1 MEMGKTYG
9 YAGKICYCGYA
20 RETSPYQG
28 FRDSH
33 IQKQIDELKDLI
45 KKYLEPRTI
54 PIKPAPEPEP
64 CKHEPW
70 DLNIDKM
77 IDGDFVML
85 TYTKRDGVMTT
96 ICKCGAR
103 IRAKGWE
110 AV

>member
-20 RETSPYQG
+20 REANPYHG

-54 PIKPAPEPEP
+54 PIKPEPEPEP
-64 CKHEPW
+64 CEHEPI
-70 DLNIDKM
+70 LN
-77 IDGDFVML
+77 GHNNQWL
-85 TYTKRDGVMTT
+85 HR
-96 ICKCGAR
+96 CHKCGAK
-103 IRAKGWE
+103 IKAKEWIE
-110 AV
+110 V